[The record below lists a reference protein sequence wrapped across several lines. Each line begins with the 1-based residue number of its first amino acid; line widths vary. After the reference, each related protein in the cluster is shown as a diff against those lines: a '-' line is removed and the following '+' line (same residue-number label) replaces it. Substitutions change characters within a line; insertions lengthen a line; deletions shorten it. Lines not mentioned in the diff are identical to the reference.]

1 MPILSQPAF
10 GPKLSIAFIT
20 GGALIDVWVLVWRYT
35 IAPPALSPT
44 QSFLFW
50 GLLLTGATFLII
62 GAFLGSIGRAARKA
76 ELPPTESTTQ
86 AEANVQ
92 AAAAQNPNPAV
103 AGAMLAPG
111 VVGAPAVPA
120 APVAAPAAGYVPAVG
135 PLPSL
140 VQPHATG

>member
-10 GPKLSIAFIT
+10 GPKLSIGFIT
-20 GGALIDVWVLVWRYT
+20 GGTLIDVWVLVWRYT
-35 IAPPALSPT
+35 LAPQELTPT
-44 QSFLFW
+44 QRFMFW

-76 ELPPTESTTQ
+76 EMPPTEEATR

-92 AAAAQNPNPAV
+92 AAAAANPHPAV

-111 VVGAPAVPA
+111 AGVPA
-120 APVAAPAAGYVPAVG
+120 APMMPPAGVVPTAPVPGQVAPGYG
-135 PLPSL
+135 R
-140 VQPHATG
+140 